1 MKATQL
7 LQPTKRATSMEARG
21 MLRTAGKR
29 MILQWIHRP
38 TTHAPGCLCA
48 REVAEPARLEKLDQQ
63 IWGKNPT
70 QKKAELPIKARVS
83 WVPGT
88 YIICIYIF
96 KQIY

>member
-7 LQPTKRATSMEARG
+7 LQTKNATSMEARG
-21 MLRTAGKR
+21 MQCTAGKR

-38 TTHAPGCLCA
+38 TTHAPGCLRA

-63 IWGKNPT
+63 IWGKKTT

-88 YIICIYIF
+88 YIMYIYIY